1 MGMFD
6 TIKDFK
12 VKCPNCG
19 TEVKDFQSKGGVCL
33 LERIDYWTVNN
44 FYSFYPSCGTWI
56 EYTLKRPRGKI
67 PIKDYSRHYH
77 KPQKGEVS

>member
-12 VKCPNCG
+12 TKCPNCG
-19 TEVKDFQSKGGVCL
+19 AVVGEFQSKDGSCSL
-33 LERIDYWTVNN
+33 DMIDYWTVNN
-44 FYSFYPSCGTWI
+44 FYSSCTSCDTWI

-67 PIKDYSRHYH
+67 PIRDYIRHYG
-77 KPQKGEVS
+77 KRK